1 MSQLLAEADAGRIKD
16 QGRPVR
22 AEEIA
27 NAIDTGLNDSSFF
40 GPVATGI
47 QRALQTGAMGD
58 LTQLTSAKNGDYPLY
73 RAIICQDI
81 PVPAVAASQFPAE
94 AAKVRALA
102 PTLRGYSEFWD
113 IASGCAGW
121 PTPARWTPHQWRVPA
136 SFPPVLLTSGAYDV
150 ATPRPWAENVHRAL
164 PGSTLVRWDGDGH
177 AAWPAHSPS
186 TVAAEISYL
195 TRS

>member
-1 MSQLLAEADAGRIKD
+1 MVDRSQPWQRLVETDALAVQDGVGRLAQWCDATASRALHGKDFRQSVSQLLAEADAGRIKD

-121 PTPARWTPHQWRVPA
+121 PTPARWTPPISGGCQ
-136 SFPPVLLTSGAYDV
+136 LLS
-150 ATPRPWAENVHRAL
+150 RRCC
-164 PGSTLVRWDGDGH
+164 
-177 AAWPAHSPS
+177 
-186 TVAAEISYL
+186 
-195 TRS
+195 